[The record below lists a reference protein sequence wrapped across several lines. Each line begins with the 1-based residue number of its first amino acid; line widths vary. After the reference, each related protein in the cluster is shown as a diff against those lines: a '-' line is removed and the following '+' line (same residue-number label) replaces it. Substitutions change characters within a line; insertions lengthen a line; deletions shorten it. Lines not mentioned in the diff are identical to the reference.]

1 MDIDETLAGIRLT
14 PTDARLET
22 IDDAVLTAVANARA
36 RAALGPRSMALA
48 AGGALLVGLVG
59 TTVPEEPASASPALI
74 PLAYA
79 PSTLLGGR

>member
-1 MDIDETLAGIRLT
+1 MDIDKALAGLRAA

-22 IDDAVLTAVANARA
+22 IEDSVIAGIADARA
-36 RAALGPRSMALA
+36 RGAIGPRSIALA
-48 AGGALLVGLVG
+48 AGGALLVGLAG
-59 TTVPEEPASASPALI
+59 TALPETPVSASPALA